1 MKFSCLQENLK
12 KGINIIEKITG
23 SYQGAAMLPIL
34 NNILLDAQKGQIKL
48 SSTNLEIGINMWIS
62 GKIEK
67 PGSITIPVK
76 LFSNF
81 INNLPNKIID
91 IEGQNNVIKIK
102 CGNFKANIKGLNS
115 KDFPIIPQIKEDVFE
130 EISNEELKNG
140 LSQTIN
146 CVAIS
151 ETRPEISGV
160 LMNFT
165 KPDIKIVAT
174 DSFRL
179 AEKII
184 KPRKKTKEKSIILPL
199 KTSQEIIRILGEAQQ
214 KNVKIIIGTSQILF
228 DLDDIQLVSRLI
240 EGQYPDY
247 KQIIPQSFNTEII
260 INKQE
265 LQNSVKIASLFTGK
279 INDVKITVLPKKSC
293 VEISA
298 LESELGENKSQINA
312 EIKGEQVESLF
323 NYRYFLDGLN
333 NIQTE
338 KVFLGFNGATN
349 PVLLRAPNNFSYFYI
364 IMPIKM

>member
-1 MKFSCLQENLK
+1 MKFTCLQENLK
-12 KGINIIEKITG
+12 KGINIVEKIIG
-23 SYQGAAMLPIL
+23 QGLITLPVL
-34 NNILLDAQKGQIKL
+34 NNILLDAQKGQIKI
-48 SSTNLEIGINMWIS
+48 SSTNLEIGINIWIS

-67 PGSITIPVK
+67 PGSVTIPVK

-81 INNLPNKIID
+81 INNLPNKIIN
-91 IEGQNNVIKIK
+91 IENQNNIIKIK
-102 CGNFKANIKGLNS
+102 CENFKANIKGLNS

-130 EISNEELKNG
+130 EILSEDLKNG
-140 LSQTIN
+140 LSQVIN

-151 ETRPEISGV
+151 ESRPEISGV
-160 LMNFT
+160 FINFT
-165 KPDIKIVAT
+165 KLDIKLVAT

-184 KPRKKTKEKSIILPL
+184 KPRGKTKEKQIILPL
-199 KTSQEIIRILGEAQQ
+199 KTSQEIIRILGETQQ
-214 KNVKIIIGTSQILF
+214 KNVKIKLGASQILF
-228 DLDDIQLVSRLI
+228 DLDEIQLISRLI

-279 INDVKITVLPKKSC
+279 VNDVKIAASPKKIE
-293 VEISA
+293 VSA
-298 LESELGENKSQINA
+298 LESEVGENRSQLNA

-333 NIQTE
+333 NIQSE
-338 KVFLGFNGATN
+338 KVFLGFNGPAN
-349 PVLLRAPNNFSYFYI
+349 PVLLRAPNNFNYFYI